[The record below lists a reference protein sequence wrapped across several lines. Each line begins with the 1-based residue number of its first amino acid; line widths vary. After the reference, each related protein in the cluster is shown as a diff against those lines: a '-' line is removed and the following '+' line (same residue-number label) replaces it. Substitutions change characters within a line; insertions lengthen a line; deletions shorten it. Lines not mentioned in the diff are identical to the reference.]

1 MPYATRPRIDS
12 PIAKGTWIMFPTKV
26 LRLVPTN
33 STLKPNGI
41 RKAPWDPKKRIQS
54 IRKRDIRYSKLFS
67 KKR

>member
-26 LRLVPTN
+26 LRLLPTN

-41 RKAPWDPKKRIQS
+41 RKAPWDPKKRIQGA
-54 IRKRDIRYSKLFS
+54 IFILRKDIGVGG
-67 KKR
+67 

>member
-26 LRLVPTN
+26 LRLLPTN

-54 IRKRDIRYSKLFS
+54 IQSEKGMLGI
-67 KKR
+67 